1 MEHNLQLT
9 AKLKEMTS
17 LGCPVLMAASHKK
30 TVGLVLDAPADQRMM
45 GDAAVTA
52 ISIANGAD
60 MIRVHDVKEMAQVA
74 KMADA
79 IVRGGGY

>member
-1 MEHNLQLT
+1 M
-9 AKLKEMTS
+9 
-17 LGCPVLMAASHKK
+17 
-30 TVGLVLDAPADQRMM
+30 GLVLDAPADQRLM
-45 GDAAVTA
+45 GDAAVVA

-79 IVRGGGY
+79 IVREEY